1 MTPITQATR
10 LDTESLRPFVSFVF
24 LCVLICNLS
33 SFAQPPDKPGA
44 EVKGVVTDVSDT
56 RVTSAILIFES
67 AGQSY
72 RVETGED
79 GAYEVR
85 LKPNT
90 YTVSITHFGFCRYR
104 RAAFVAK
111 NGSQINF
118 DFQLWV
124 CPSDAYGKYNFAELE
139 PVSHTHLKPLILFGE
154 TRREG
159 TSQIFTGAVLTE
171 KYPVV
176 LTYNLLTLRAMEL
189 TYERSKHILWAE
201 GNVEWQDGTK
211 EGSGKSVQVWLDG
224 PEPRVIP
231 VTWQK

>member
-1 MTPITQATR
+1 MTPV
-10 LDTESLRPFVSFVF
+10 TEAAQLAIKSLMRFVSVVF
-24 LCVLICNLS
+24 LSILTCNLS
-33 SFAQPPDKPGA
+33 SFVQLPDKPGA
-44 EVKGVVTDVSDT
+44 EVKGVVTDVSDS
-56 RVTSAILIFES
+56 RVTKAILIFENG
-67 AGQSY
+67 GQSY

-90 YTVSITHFGFCRYR
+90 YTVSITHFGFCRSR

-111 NGSQINF
+111 KDSLINF

-124 CPSDAYGKYNFAELE
+124 CPSDGYGKYNFIKLE
-139 PVSHTHLKPLILFGE
+139 PVPHTHLQPLILFGE
-154 TRREG
+154 ARPEG

-176 LTYNLLTLRAMEL
+176 LTYNLLSLRANRL
-189 TYERSKHILWAE
+189 TYERSKHLLWAE

-211 EGSGKSVQVWLDG
+211 EGIGKIVQIWLDG

-231 VTWQK
+231 FTWQK